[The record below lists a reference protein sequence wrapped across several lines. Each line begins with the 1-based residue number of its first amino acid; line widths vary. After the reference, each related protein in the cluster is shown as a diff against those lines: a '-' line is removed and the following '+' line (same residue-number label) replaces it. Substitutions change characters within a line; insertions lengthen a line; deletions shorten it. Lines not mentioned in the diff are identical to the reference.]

1 MNTVTLPGTEGFPL
15 WALLLSVLLTGG
27 GGAALWNL
35 IAARMSQTATREV
48 TASTANMQ
56 DVSALNA
63 AITGLA
69 GENNRLGTRLRTC
82 EEQIEELR
90 AELLR
95 RPTKDELKQSIEAL
109 HVYIDGLR
117 GYIDKLRT
125 QLIAAGIHPVPESPA
140 TFGVQTPLE
149 PE

>member
-1 MNTVTLPGTEGFPL
+1 MTTSVAIPGTAGFPL

-35 IAARMSQTATREV
+35 IAARMAHNATKEV

-56 DVSALNA
+56 DVTALNA

-69 GENNRLGTRLRTC
+69 GENFRLSNRLSDC

-90 AELLR
+90 AELAK
-95 RPTKDELKQSIEAL
+95 RPTKDELKATVESL

-117 GYIDKLRT
+117 TYIDQLRN
-125 QLIAAGIHPVPESPA
+125 QLLTAGIAPVVEGPPVI
-140 TFGVQTPLE
+140 GKV
-149 PE
+149 